1 MTVTATAPKAAAKAK
16 APAKP
21 RAPAKPKAPT
31 KAALAKAAKEAA
43 EAARPPRNPN
53 NHTVVAA
60 GVDGLRKVIA
70 AAQAEGV
77 ANRYMTL
84 HLSRRDLAILKRS
97 PDVAVHEIRF
107 ADGEMKFLDI
117 KVAAEPVDVS
127 CLERPKAKVAAP
139 AAEAEDTAEP
149 EAVAS

>member
-1 MTVTATAPKAAAKAK
+1 MTTTTLAPKPAK
-16 APAKP
+16 APAKA

-43 EAARPPRNPN
+43 AAAKPPRNPN
-53 NHTVVAA
+53 NYTVPAA
-60 GVDGLRKVIA
+60 GVEGLRKVIA
-70 AAQAEGV
+70 TAQADGV
-77 ANRYMTL
+77 ANRHLTL

-117 KVAAEPVDVS
+117 KVAADPVDLS
-127 CLERPKAKVAAP
+127 CLERPKAKVAPP
-139 AAEAEDTAEP
+139 AAEAQAEP
-149 EAVAS
+149 ESVAS